1 MVKIILVYQNSGGIL
16 NKLKSKGVSASCL
29 SRYGFS
35 TLYTTSSHNL
45 FKEKLTE
52 LIKQAFNREGSLYLA
67 CNEIHFFF
75 YASKGIVIALSILLR
90 ARCISPIFFEVGIP
104 HLVW

>member
-1 MVKIILVYQNSGGIL
+1 MDPDPKKGMVKIILVDYQNSGEIL

-52 LIKQAFNREGSLYLA
+52 LINQTFNREGSLYLA
-67 CNEIHFFF
+67 CNEIHAFLCFQRNSNRTVHPSSCPVHIS
-75 YASKGIVIALSILLR
+75 YIL
-90 ARCISPIFFEVGIP
+90 
-104 HLVW
+104 

>member
-1 MVKIILVYQNSGGIL
+1 MVKIILVYQNSGEIL

-29 SRYGFS
+29 SRYGFA

-52 LIKQAFNREGSLYLA
+52 LIKQTFNREGSLYLA
-67 CNEIHFFF
+67 CKETHAFFMLP
-75 YASKGIVIALSILLR
+75 K
-90 ARCISPIFFEVGIP
+90 E
-104 HLVW
+104 